1 MSWCSRNTAEI
12 VVVWEN
18 YGKLTH
24 ILFPIPQFSPSY
36 AYQLSYRSGV
46 PPLNPHVDW
55 WNSQFPSKHTLH
67 QSEWVILLILNNS
80 KQQYSQYYFQVN
92 WMISFPLILN
102 NSKHSLQKTGF
113 FFGICTYQWGPWW
126 LLFFPL
132 GMVPSDLAMV
142 SGGIFHHGL
151 LLKNP
156 ITMWVCHGKI
166 HHF

>member
-1 MSWCSRNTAEI
+1 
-12 VVVWEN
+12 
-18 YGKLTH
+18 
-24 ILFPIPQFSPSY
+24 
-36 AYQLSYRSGV
+36 
-46 PPLNPHVDW
+46 
-55 WNSQFPSKHTLH
+55 
-67 QSEWVILLILNNS
+67 
-80 KQQYSQYYFQVN
+80 
-92 WMISFPLILN
+92 MISFPLILN

-166 HHF
+166 HHFYWEEHGFMGDIEGKVPSGYDIHTVCHGKIHPFLSSVNHLFLWAIFHGYVK